1 VSSALFNL
9 KMATAAYAKMVVEL
23 GTFVVA
29 KA

>member
-1 VSSALFNL
+1 VSILFSL
-9 KMATAAYAKMVVEL
+9 KMATAAYAKIVVEL